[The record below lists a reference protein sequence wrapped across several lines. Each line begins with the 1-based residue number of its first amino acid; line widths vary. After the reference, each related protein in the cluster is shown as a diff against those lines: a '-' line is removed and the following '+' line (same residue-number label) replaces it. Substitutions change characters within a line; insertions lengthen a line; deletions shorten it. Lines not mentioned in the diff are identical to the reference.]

1 MPKRIVRPI
10 TRSVGDGIT
19 KLAGMSTCLVTGGAG
34 FLGSHLCDELLAR
47 GNRVICVDNL
57 ETGSL
62 ANIAHIR
69 DPERF
74 QFLHVDITA
83 PYFVEEPVDFV
94 YHFASP
100 ASPIDY
106 LRLPLH
112 TLKVG
117 SYGTHHTLGLAKAK
131 RARFLTAST
140 SEVYGDPLEH
150 PQSESYWGHVNPIG
164 PRGVYDEAKRY
175 AEALTMAY
183 HRQQGVDT
191 AIVRI
196 FNSILADEQVLYD
209 DGTELRREPVE
220 QAAARLLP
228 YAFAAGYVPRR
239 LPQGVGSTATATHPA
254 LEYPLA
260 GYSVPAFGPGGRQQA
275 ATATHLIAHPT
286 EARCFEVRTRYGRS
300 IRVTGDHS
308 IFVEGPGGE
317 PEPRPVDELEVG
329 DRVAIARRIEVPERD
344 RRTVSML
351 DVWSRAEADPWDLGV
366 EAEGVGELVW
376 ERRRE
381 LFGLLVSQRRNKGPN
396 WRNGAWTKLI
406 RMRHTDRVPVPVLRR
421 LFQGMP
427 AGARVL
433 QWQAG
438 SRVSLPATI
447 EITDSMLWLLG
458 LWVAEGSWHDGPK
471 GGFLTISCEQAV
483 LDRAKE
489 IVERE
494 LGLHVVCA
502 PASVARA
509 ASIFIHSKLLLRLMD
524 YLGFAGNRKRIPG
537 WVLGLPLS
545 RLKWFLE
552 GYREGDG
559 VHSGKHLE
567 EGIRHT
573 FVTTSDELKDDLV
586 VAFARFGLVPSVGS
600 YSSRIKKKTG
610 DRKYPFWSLS
620 LCHVSPWSP
629 LEWDGG
635 VSQRLNARVTGDLVW
650 AAIKEIKEIEA
661 TPLVYDFS
669 VPGLENFWAGTGVIA
684 HNTYGARMRPH
695 DGRAIPT
702 FLRQALGNRPI
713 TVFGDGSQTRS
724 FCFVSDL
731 IRGIIALA
739 ESGHH
744 YPVNIGNPDE
754 FTLLELADII
764 KELTGSTA
772 EIIYEALPED
782 DPKQRKP
789 NIALANELLGWSPE
803 VSLRD
808 GLQRT
813 IEQSG
818 VELLIGGSS

>member
-1 MPKRIVRPI
+1 M
-10 TRSVGDGIT
+10 
-19 KLAGMSTCLVTGGAG
+19 ATCLVTGGAG
-34 FLGSHLCDELLAR
+34 FLGSHLCDELIAR

-74 QFLHVDITA
+74 TFLHVDITA
-83 PYFVEEPVDFV
+83 PYFVEEPVDCV

-117 SYGTHHTLGLAKAK
+117 SHGTHHTLGLAKAK

-220 QAAARLLP
+220 QVAARLLP
-228 YAFAAGYVPRR
+228 YAFAAGYVPSRMPR
-239 LPQGVGSTATATHPA
+239 SAGSTATATRPA
-254 LEYPLA
+254 LEYPLD
-260 GYSVPAFGPGGRQQA
+260 GYTVPAFGPGGRQLA
-275 ATATHLIAHPT
+275 APATHLIAHPT
-286 EARCFEVRTRYGRS
+286 DARCFEVRTRYGRS

-308 IFVEGPGGE
+308 IFVEGPDGQ
-317 PEPRPVDELEVG
+317 PVAQPVEELELG

-344 RRTVSML
+344 RREVSML
-351 DVWSRAEADPWDLGV
+351 DVWCRAEADQWDLTV
-366 EAEGVGELVW
+366 EAEGLGERAW
-376 ERRRE
+376 AHRQE
-381 LFGLLVSQRRNKGPN
+381 LFGLLVSMRRNKGPN

-406 RMRHTDRVPVPVLRR
+406 RMRRTNRVPLPIARR
-421 LFQGMP
+421 LLSQLP
-427 AGARVL
+427 ADARVR
-433 QWQAG
+433 QKHANRG
-438 SRVSLPATI
+438 ISLPATI
-447 EITDSMLWLLG
+447 EITDSLLWLLG
-458 LWVAEGSWHDGPK
+458 LWVAEGSWYEGAK
-471 GGFLTISCEQAV
+471 GGFITISCEEAV
-483 LDRAKE
+483 LARAKE
-489 IVERE
+489 VIECE
-494 LGLHVVCA
+494 LGLHVVST
-502 PASVARA
+502 PASPARA
-509 ASIFIHSKLLLRLMD
+509 ASIFVHSKLLLRLMD
-524 YLGFAGNRKRIPG
+524 HLGFEGNRKRIPG
-537 WVLGLPLS
+537 WILGLPLS

-559 VHSGKHLE
+559 VHSGQRLR
-567 EGIRHT
+567 EGIRHA
-573 FVTTSDELKDDLV
+573 FVTTSDELKDDLI
-586 VAFARFGLVPSVGS
+586 VALARFGLVPSVGR
-600 YSSRIKKKTG
+600 YSTRIRKKTG
-610 DRKYPFWSLS
+610 DRKYPFWTVILGN
-620 LCHVSPWSP
+620 VSPWSP
-629 LEWDGG
+629 LEWDAG
-635 VSQRLNARVTGDLVW
+635 VTQKLNARVIGDLVW
-650 AAIKEIKEIEA
+650 AKVTSIEEVDA

-669 VPGLENFWAGTGVIA
+669 VPGLENFWAGTGVVA
-684 HNTYGARMRPH
+684 KNTYGARMRPH

-702 FLRQALGNRPI
+702 FLRQALANRPI

-724 FCFVSDL
+724 FCYVSDL

-739 ESGHH
+739 ESGQHN
-744 YPVNIGNPDE
+744 PVNIGNPDE
-754 FTLLELADII
+754 FTLLELAEIV

-772 EIIYEALPED
+772 EIVYEALPED

-789 NIALANELLGWSPE
+789 NIALARELLGWSPE

-818 VELLIGGSS
+818 VELLIGGGAN